1 MAHKPSICTMSL
13 GRCFAGHSLPHKL
26 DMAQKYGFQGIEVFY
41 EDLVDLAASLP
52 GGATPDNQI
61 AAASTI
67 RQLCAARSLSIICL
81 QPFMHYGGLLD
92 REAHRRSLIE
102 LRLWFRLAHTL
113 GTDLI
118 LFPSSFLPSDKIT
131 DDLDVIVADFVEAAD
146 MALQESP
153 VISFAYEALC
163 WGTRIDTWEASWDIV
178 QRVDRPNFGVC
189 LDSYNILGRIYADPA
204 APSGRTEDHE
214 EATLSS
220 IKRILSD
227 VDTSKLFLIQV
238 ADGERLSQPLDEHHP
253 FYNSEQPS
261 RMSWSRNARLFYGEP
276 QYGGY
281 LPCRNVLGAVV
292 QGLGFEGWLSFE
304 VFNRRLAEADEA
316 VPEEMARR
324 AAVSWVKMKTELGL
338 RTEDEMQP
346 RLQAML

>member
-41 EDLVDLAASLP
+41 EDLADLAKSYP
-52 GGATPDNQI
+52 GGDTDENQLS
-61 AAASTI
+61 AAREI
-67 RQLCAARSLSIICL
+67 RQLCDARNLEIICL
-81 QPFMHYGGLLD
+81 QPFMHFGGIAD
-92 REAHRRSLIE
+92 RAEHRRRLQE
-102 LRLWFRLAHTL
+102 LQLWFQLSHIL

-118 LFPSSFLPSDKIT
+118 LFPSSFLSPDHVL
-131 DDLDVIVADFVEAAD
+131 DDMDLTVADFTEAAD
-146 MALQESP
+146 MGLQESP
-153 VISFAYEALC
+153 PIRFAMEALC
-163 WGTRIDTWEASWDIV
+163 WGTRIDTWEGSWEIV

-204 APSGRTEDHE
+204 SPTGRTQNYEDD
-214 EATLSS
+214 TMNS
-220 IKRILSD
+220 IKRMLSD
-227 VDTSKLFLIQV
+227 VDVSKLFLLQV
-238 ADGERLSQPLDEHHP
+238 ADGERLAQPLDEKHP
-253 FYNSEQPS
+253 FYNAEQPT

-281 LPCRNVLGAVV
+281 LPVKQVLRTIV

-304 VFNRRLAEADEA
+304 VFNRRLTETDKA

-324 AAVSWVKMKTELGL
+324 AAESFVKMKADVGL
-338 RTEDEMQP
+338 RTDDVMQP
-346 RLQAML
+346 RL